1 MSDPIQAAASVR
13 EAIDQIEEAY
23 EFMLAYAAQGRTNEA
38 ETEGESQIRG
48 FLKRFRASLDM
59 MSTAMPELIASG
71 SAGAA
76 FSTRFDEDAAVMK
89 SVLDLILEKTSISSD
104 MIDNTNGLIAVRALL
119 TDLFF
124 IDQVL
129 VAGLAPSSQ

>member
-1 MSDPIQAAASVR
+1 MSDQLLAAASVR

-48 FLKRFRASLDM
+48 FLKRFRTSLETV
-59 MSTAMPELIASG
+59 SAAIPQLIGDG
-71 SAGAA
+71 SAGTA
-76 FSTRFDEDAAVMK
+76 FAERFNNDVAVMK
-89 SVLDLILEKTSISSD
+89 SVLELILEKSSISSD
-104 MIDNTNGLIAVRALL
+104 MIDNTNGLIATRALL

-124 IDQVL
+124 VDQVL
-129 VAGLAPSSQ
+129 ISEFAPVS